1 MLRGFL
7 RRWRSEFYSTS
18 LLPSLISGFVVCF
31 NAKVPDDKKVQ
42 HKIQS
47 SDGGLSLTL
56 AKVPKILKPLVR
68 EWTPRG
74 FVVSFKLETDEA
86 LLKGKALRSL
96 ETYGHQIVIGNILST
111 RYVEWGLMCVGRGE
125 L

>member
-1 MLRGFL
+1 
-7 RRWRSEFYSTS
+7 
-18 LLPSLISGFVVCF
+18 
-31 NAKVPDDKKVQ
+31 VPDEKMVE

-68 EWTPRG
+68 EWAPQG

-86 LLKGKALRSL
+86 LLKGKAKGSL
-96 ETYGHQIVIGNILST
+96 KVYGHQVIYIFSNSADC
-111 RYVEWGLMCVGRGE
+111 YWEYSFY
-125 L
+125 